1 MAKEDKNAAL
11 QQLLDD
17 ISTRSPS
24 ENKSGQTV
32 SDASKGEKAMVE
44 EVNKMS
50 PSEFAAYMRKR
61 HGKAMAGE
69 ENKPD
74 ADGYRAG
81 GRVNISNFKGSF

>member
-1 MAKEDKNAAL
+1 MAKEDKSNVEMENA
-11 QQLLDD
+11 
-17 ISTRSPS
+17 S
-24 ENKSGQTV
+24 SGE
-32 SDASKGEKAMVE
+32 AAMVE
-44 EVNKMS
+44 KINKMS

-81 GRVNISNFKGSF
+81 GSVNISNFKGSF

>member
-24 ENKSGQTV
+24 ENKSGQKV

-44 EVNKMS
+44 KVNQMS
-50 PSEFAAYMRKR
+50 PSEFAAYMRKMK
-61 HGKAMAGE
+61 GMAGE

-81 GRVNISNFKGSF
+81 GSVNISNFKGSF